1 MGTVDYAG
9 IYDSTMI
16 NATNPL
22 LLELL
27 IQFFKEFVHNPQT
40 REH

>member
-1 MGTVDYAG
+1 MGAVDYAG

-16 NATNPL
+16 NAANSL

-27 IQFFKEFVHNPQT
+27 IPFF
-40 REH
+40 REVYP